1 MDDEG
6 FVGPVEEVR
15 FGCVNGIVRQI
26 GSDEFFIGKWG
37 VWRVVKVGLEDALVT
52 LLMERMSFFVIGY
65 SCFKVSKYDFA
76 SGQSPSLKYN
86 KAKAKR

>member
-52 LLMERMSFFVIGY
+52 FF
-65 SCFKVSKYDFA
+65 
-76 SGQSPSLKYN
+76 
-86 KAKAKR
+86 

>member
-6 FVGPVEEVR
+6 FVGPAEEVR
-15 FGCVNGIVRQI
+15 LGCVNGIVRQI

-52 LLMERMSFFVIGY
+52 LFNGTDELFRNRVFLLQGFQV
-65 SCFKVSKYDFA
+65 
-76 SGQSPSLKYN
+76 
-86 KAKAKR
+86 

>member
-6 FVGPVEEVR
+6 FIGPVEEVR

-52 LLMERMSFFVIGY
+52 FFNGTDELFRNRVFLLQ
-65 SCFKVSKYDFA
+65 DFQVRFRLGPIA
-76 SGQSPSLKYN
+76 EFEVQQG
-86 KAKAKR
+86 